1 MYGYKNLS
9 INPVTKLNA
18 RSKTNDKK
26 KVDFQRCSGYKL
38 NCTFIK
44 TCLFKKTLVIITLT
58 TKCDNTFSIGF
69 S

>member
-26 KVDFQRCSGYKL
+26 KVSFQRCSGYKL

-44 TCLFKKTLVIITLT
+44 TLVIVTLT
-58 TKCDNTFSIGF
+58 TKCDNTFSIDEF
-69 S
+69 P